1 MIGCAK
7 WFGRSKWCGRI
18 LALILLGGVAATPAC
33 VQAQDKHVVSS
44 QELSKDAARPAE
56 TRGAN
61 EAALRQ
67 LFSSEQAQQ
76 ALKSANLDYGKVDKA
91 VAQLSDE
98 DLAKLAARSRRLPR
112 RPFRYRLRPATQPL
126 IEMQR
131 GQSAAHHPCQQQSD
145 QSISIHQA
153 EKNQFAVPSS
163 PKTRQTPYPQQIAK
177 TEDQQIDDK
186 PRPGHARFLSSAFLD
201 ALG

>member
-1 MIGCAK
+1 MIGCGK
-7 WFGRSKWCGRI
+7 WCGRSKWYGRI
-18 LALILLGGVAATPAC
+18 LALILLGGVAVTPAR

-44 QELSKDAARPAE
+44 QELSQDAARPAE

-98 DLAKLAARSRRLPR
+98 DLAKLAARSRQVQNNFAAGSRAGSLSDR
-112 RPFRYRLRPATQPL
+112 DLL
-126 IEMQR
+126 I
-131 GQSAAHHPCQQQSD
+131 
-145 QSISIHQA
+145 IIVI
-153 EKNQFAVPSS
+153 AVLV
-163 PKTRQTPYPQQIAK
+163 IALVAVL
-177 TEDQQIDDK
+177 
-186 PRPGHARFLSSAFLD
+186 H
-201 ALG
+201 